1 MDIDM
6 PVKNGYETSMEIL
19 KYFSD
24 IGESQPSIISA
35 CTAFISE
42 QERKLAFD
50 AGMKHYLTKPVTIPK
65 LEEVLA
71 KVFK

>member
-24 IGESQPSIISA
+24 IGES
-35 CTAFISE
+35 
-42 QERKLAFD
+42 
-50 AGMKHYLTKPVTIPK
+50 
-65 LEEVLA
+65 
-71 KVFK
+71 